1 MKIVE
6 IVTGYLT
13 MLGKG
18 NIIMQ
23 ILVGRVEE

>member
-13 MLGKG
+13 MLGKE